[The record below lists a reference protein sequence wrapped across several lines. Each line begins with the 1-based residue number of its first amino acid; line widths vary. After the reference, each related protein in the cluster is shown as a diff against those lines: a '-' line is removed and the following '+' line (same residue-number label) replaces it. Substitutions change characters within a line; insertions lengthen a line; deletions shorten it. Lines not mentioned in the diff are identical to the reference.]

1 MLAGAAALMGHLEK
15 AIWSNNEYSKKN
27 PEAILVNS
35 IGILIILFISG
46 VTFLVSKFSKEDPK
60 ASVHWSKCNPTRY
73 NHESWIYKNKLS
85 IFFLTSPDWF
95 LGQSNPDTCSQKQNQ
110 LYWICPGMGPI
121 KNRPHIGAVSGTIF
135 HQITSG
141 GFFFGFM
148 SRNWVKNTCKCLKK
162 V

>member
-60 ASVHWSKCNPTRY
+60 ASVH
-73 NHESWIYKNKLS
+73 
-85 IFFLTSPDWF
+85 
-95 LGQSNPDTCSQKQNQ
+95 
-110 LYWICPGMGPI
+110 
-121 KNRPHIGAVSGTIF
+121 
-135 HQITSG
+135 
-141 GFFFGFM
+141 
-148 SRNWVKNTCKCLKK
+148 
-162 V
+162 